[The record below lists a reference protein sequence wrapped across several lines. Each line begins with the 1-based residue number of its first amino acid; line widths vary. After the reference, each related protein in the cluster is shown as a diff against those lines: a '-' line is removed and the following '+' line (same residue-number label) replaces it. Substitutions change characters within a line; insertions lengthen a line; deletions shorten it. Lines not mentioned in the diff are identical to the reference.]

1 MARGGGAARPNT
13 RCLPDQQS
21 DAAAIGR
28 EKAKPWRMP
37 RRWASE
43 RHCARDEPLGLCG
56 MDRGDSDSGGATP
69 GKRRNV
75 RGKASI
81 FAMVWE
87 V

>member
-21 DAAAIGR
+21 DAAANGR
-28 EKAKPWRMP
+28 EKAKPGRMP
-37 RRWASE
+37 RRV
-43 RHCARDEPLGLCG
+43 ARELQSAWDEPPGLGG
-56 MDRGDSDSGGATP
+56 MERGDSVSGGATP

-81 FAMVWE
+81 FARVWE